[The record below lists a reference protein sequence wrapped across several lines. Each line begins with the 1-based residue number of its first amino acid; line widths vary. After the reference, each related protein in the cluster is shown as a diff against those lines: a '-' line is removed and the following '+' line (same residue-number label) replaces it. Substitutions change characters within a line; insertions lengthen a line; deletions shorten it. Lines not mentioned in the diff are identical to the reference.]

1 MNYHAANEMNEIDA
15 VEIDLFDLIRLLW
28 QKLWIIVL
36 SMILCGAIAFSFAVF
51 AVTPQYTASAMLYV
65 NNSSASVS
73 GIPIT
78 ITSAQLSASKS
89 LLSTYVVILKT
100 RTTLEM
106 AIEKADL
113 DYSYGQLQGMVS
125 AAAVNNTDIFSI
137 TATCPN
143 PDDAK
148 LIVDTLVDVL
158 PDRIADIVDG
168 SSVRV
173 VDRSV
178 RPSGRSSPSYTKYAV
193 IGILAG
199 LILSCFAI
207 VAEDLMNTT
216 VRDEEYLKM
225 RYNIPILAVV
235 PEAYSVSKKAYGY
248 RYGYKSRYRYGYHG
262 KYGYRRNTYNNGYAE
277 SYENAKTRVGDDR

>member
-1 MNYHAANEMNEIDA
+1 MNYNTTNDMNEIDA
-15 VEIDLFDLIRLLW
+15 IEVDLFDLIRLLG
-28 QKLWIIVL
+28 QKLWIIIL
-36 SMILCGAIAFSFAVF
+36 SMLLCGAIAFSTAVF

-65 NNSSASVS
+65 NNSSASIS
-73 GIPIT
+73 GVPIT
-78 ITSAQLSASKS
+78 ISSSQLTASKS

-100 RTTLEM
+100 RTTLEA
-106 AIEKADL
+106 AIEKAGL
-113 DYSYGQLQGMVS
+113 DYTYSQLQSMVS
-125 AAAVNNTDIFSI
+125 AADVNNTDIFSI
-137 TATCPN
+137 TATCPS

-178 RPSGRSSPSYTKYAV
+178 RPNARSSPSYTKFAFV
-193 IGILAG
+193 GVLIGL
-199 LILSCFAI
+199 LVSCVTI
-207 VAEDLMNTT
+207 IMGDLMNTT
-216 VRDEEYLKM
+216 VRDEEYLKQ

-248 RYGYKSRYRYGYHG
+248 KYGYGSRYRYGYG
-262 KYGYRRNTYNNGYAE
+262 RYGYNLNTYDNGYAR
-277 SYENAKTRVGDDR
+277 SYEDVQTRVGDDK